1 MVSIDPLAILI
12 VSGFQRFERE
22 VVGGPQIAPTRLVE
36 GLHGNGIE
44 RYGLSSGH
52 MEAVVDV
59 ADHFFTRQ
67 QRYST
72 PWRASPATSRP
83 YRYRLLCSRKIVLD
97 TGR

>member
-36 GLHGNGIE
+36 GIHGNGIE
-44 RYGLSSGH
+44 GYGLSSGH

-67 QRYST
+67 QREPCAMSE
-72 PWRASPATSRP
+72 AVGHG
-83 YRYRLLCSRKIVLD
+83 LQFFIV
-97 TGR
+97 